1 MKYNIL
7 EGERNNKLSNQ
18 KASDFFEL
26 RGQKGERQI
35 MTSMDIAFLYL
46 LNIAVILL
54 GIVYEYAI
62 DN

>member
-1 MKYNIL
+1 
-7 EGERNNKLSNQ
+7 
-18 KASDFFEL
+18 
-26 RGQKGERQI
+26 
-35 MTSMDIAFLYL
+35 MTLMDIAFLYL